1 MNPTNSSTTLRR
13 GSIQWLIAP
22 AGGRDWLQ
30 TELYGAL
37 AADRGAALLLRDNGS
52 LERFDLATLGR
63 ESLRSFGALDG
74 RYRCVALHG
83 EHWAVA
89 LGDSSNGRAVPAGC
103 WVDGVQLP
111 ERLDTICFAP
121 DGTLFGFRKQKV
133 VRVDR
138 TGAVLWEGGERSSLL
153 TAAGDRAVVAGYGAV
168 WLPDA
173 KGELLRHGSKIEED
187 PRALYANERYA
198 VVAHW
203 MQSPTMGRWGWTLS
217 VWHLATHE
225 ERVVE
230 VPHAT
235 GAHVIIGDRLWWPE
249 GELDLATLEMR
260 SFDVA
265 PYGRIEES
273 APMCVMGEQVWGLVR
288 SGAVRRIHSR
298 DHVEVCDRPLFD
310 AVTVW
315 SAAVSGDGRAVVGR
329 DKGWDLFGPDGAR
342 LHHAEGHQ
350 FSQVALSPT
359 GELLAV
365 GGDHGT
371 QVFDTASLSA
381 PLATTELVGSLSFS
395 LDGSRLLLGDK
406 NRLIAYESRSL
417 ATQALF
423 VVKGY
428 ASSAFAEPLIT
439 AVADGRPYLFD
450 DPGPLAPS
458 KKPPKYKERKRFS
471 VQAETGTGCSIA
483 ALGDRVA
490 VRGGDGVSLLD
501 ANSGK
506 VIATRVGEA
515 RFSWHGNIVALADSS
530 GASLLRWGEPEPF
543 TRLPMMPSFI
553 DATPD
558 GSRVIAAVAE
568 GVLVWS
574 EQGGRTPATEPVVYE
589 LPSLA

>member
-1 MNPTNSSTTLRR
+1 MNPTNPSTTLRR

-89 LGDSSNGRAVPAGC
+89 LGDSSNDRAVPAGC

-249 GELDLATLEMR
+249 GELDLATLEAAFR
-260 SFDVA
+260 AARQSCPNPALLVSNPHNPTGVAHTREELERVAVLATEYAVRVISDEIHAPLVLDGAAVTPYLSVAGTENAFALVSASKAWNLAGLKAAVAVAGPTSADDLARLPEEVSHGPSHVGVLAHTAAFRDGGGWLDRKFGLACDNLLSVELVTADGEVVRAAEDARRTAARLAAAGHQAIVA
-265 PYGRIEES
+265 PVLTIRALDFDLPAG
-273 APMCVMGEQVWGLVR
+273 
-288 SGAVRRIHSR
+288 
-298 DHVEVCDRPLFD
+298 DFD
-310 AVTVW
+310 AV
-315 SAAVSGDGRAVVGR
+315 
-329 DKGWDLFGPDGAR
+329 
-342 LHHAEGHQ
+342 
-350 FSQVALSPT
+350 
-359 GELLAV
+359 
-365 GGDHGT
+365 
-371 QVFDTASLSA
+371 
-381 PLATTELVGSLSFS
+381 LATSAHAFREAGRLSRVTH
-395 LDGSRLLLGDK
+395 LP
-406 NRLIAYESRSL
+406 
-417 ATQALF
+417 LF
-423 VVKGY
+423 VVG
-428 ASSAFAEPLIT
+428 ARTAAGGSGRSLRDPAEHPAAAAGVSFRRT
-439 AVADGRPYLFD
+439 A
-450 DPGPLAPS
+450 
-458 KKPPKYKERKRFS
+458 
-471 VQAETGTGCSIA
+471 
-483 ALGDRVA
+483 
-490 VRGGDGVSLLD
+490 GDGERPHRGAHAGL
-501 ANSGK
+501 
-506 VIATRVGEA
+506 AT
-515 RFSWHGNIVALADSS
+515 VA
-530 GASLLRWGEPEPF
+530 
-543 TRLPMMPSFI
+543 T
-553 DATPD
+553 
-558 GSRVIAAVAE
+558 AAAA
-568 GVLVWS
+568 
-574 EQGGRTPATEPVVYE
+574 GR
-589 LPSLA
+589 